1 MRIALLEDDL
11 DQAELLKH
19 WLRSIDGTVIHFE
32 LGKSL
37 LHELKS
43 EHFDLFLLDWQLP
56 DISGLEVVKWIRKHL
71 DWSVPVVF
79 LTVRSSEDDIVTALE
94 AGADD
99 YISKPL
105 VHGVTMAR
113 IRTVLRRT
121 QATSVGK
128 KIEAPPFT
136 FEFERNRVERAGVL
150 IPMTPREFDL
160 AVYFFSNIGRVL
172 SRHTILKEV
181 WGIAQQLN
189 TRTVDTHVCKL
200 RSKLNIQ
207 PEIGW
212 RLNSVY
218 QYGYRLEHL
227 AAPVETLHEPQH
239 SADGLRG
246 VQPLKRSY
254 LASLPAKSQ
263 ALDAAL
269 AACQA
274 SGWSQ
279 ASTNALNTLVH
290 RVAGSLG
297 QYQLDSQ
304 QHLAENIDLATRDSV
319 GNQARIISRQIE
331 ELAASLR
338 TIGLDHEQT

>member
-200 RSKLNIQ
+200 R
-207 PEIGW
+207 
-212 RLNSVY
+212 
-218 QYGYRLEHL
+218 
-227 AAPVETLHEPQH
+227 
-239 SADGLRG
+239 
-246 VQPLKRSY
+246 
-254 LASLPAKSQ
+254 
-263 ALDAAL
+263 
-269 AACQA
+269 
-274 SGWSQ
+274 
-279 ASTNALNTLVH
+279 
-290 RVAGSLG
+290 
-297 QYQLDSQ
+297 
-304 QHLAENIDLATRDSV
+304 
-319 GNQARIISRQIE
+319 
-331 ELAASLR
+331 
-338 TIGLDHEQT
+338 